1 MYQKSSYNACF
12 LRYGVRQTS
21 VILGHVLPFYPTT
34 DPENQNLD
42 KMEKKPWRY
51 YPFTPVYHKW
61 KSYDVRFLRS
71 SGTTD
76 RVFCHFGSFF
86 ALWPSPN
93 YPKNQNFKKWKQRP
107 GDIIISHL
115 CTTNEA
121 IIWCM
126 VPEIWSA
133 KDRIFSHFGLMF
145 GTDRQRDRW
154 TEGRKNGWTDGRKKW
169 HIGGCH
175 LKNLQLNHSCKGFE
189 LATDHSCQLKK
200 LILVQAFFIALVIT
214 NF

>member
-1 MYQKSSYNACF
+1 
-12 LRYGVRQTS
+12 
-21 VILGHVLPFYPTT
+21 
-34 DPENQNLD
+34 
-42 KMEKKPWRY
+42 MEK
-51 YPFTPVYHKW
+51 
-61 KSYDVRFLRS
+61 
-71 SGTTD
+71 
-76 RVFCHFGSFF
+76 
-86 ALWPSPN
+86 N
-93 YPKNQNFKKWKQRP
+93 P
-107 GDIIISHL
+107 GYIILLHL
-115 CTTNEA
+115 CTINEDHMMYGSWDVVA
-121 IIWCM
+121 QRTEFFVILRHFLPFDPHLTTRKIKILKNENKRPVILSFHTCVPQITIIWCM

-154 TEGRKNGWTDGRKKW
+154 TDGRKNGWTDGRTDGRKKW